1 MDITIKVDGNEVITL
16 YMLIMDRVKEC
27 DKNLKAS
34 MFYGD
39 MEGAEYWTKEKTVA
53 IQLQNRLDGV
63 I

>member
-1 MDITIKVDGNEVITL
+1 MDITINIDGNEVITL

-39 MEGAEYWTKEKTVA
+39 TEGEDYWTKEKTLA
-53 IQLQNRLDGV
+53 IKLQSKLDGV